1 MAVDVEVMG
10 QTYTVSSADGEEH
23 VRRMAAFVDGK
34 MREIAGSGRLASSFT
49 VAVMAL
55 LNIASEYHKLREEH
69 ALLERE
75 IDRFSERVAE
85 QLNRV
90 EAERG
95 FRKETAN

>member
-23 VRRMAAFVDGK
+23 VRRVAAFVDGK
-34 MREIAGSGRLASSFT
+34 MREIAGSGRMASSFT

-55 LNIASEYHKLREEH
+55 LNIASEYQKLQKEH
-69 ALLERE
+69 ALLEEE

-85 QLNRV
+85 QLKRV
-90 EAERG
+90 ETERG
-95 FRKETAN
+95 F